1 MRAFDDI
8 YSIAAARKGG
18 EVALE
23 QRLSKPR
30 GTAELAATP
39 DDRWLAAMARAIFQ
53 AGFNWQVVN
62 AMWPGFED
70 AFEGFDPN
78 RVAMYH
84 DDDLARLI
92 TDKRIVRNGP
102 KLRAVMEN
110 AAFVKRLAEEHGT
123 ASRYFAEWPS
133 EDLVGLLEVM
143 AKQGSR
149 LGGAT
154 GQRVLRA
161 MGRDSFVL
169 SSDVAARLV
178 AEGVV
183 TKPPSSRRDMAAVQ
197 QAFNAWREQSGRS
210 LTEISQILAM
220 SIDAPRP

>member
-1 MRAFDDI
+1 MRTFEEI
-8 YSIAAARKGG
+8 YAIAAQRKGG
-18 EVALE
+18 AEALE
-23 QRLSKPR
+23 TRLSKPHSL
-30 GTAELAATP
+30 AELIEIP

-84 DDDLARLI
+84 DDDLARLLSE
-92 TDKRIVRNGP
+92 KRVVRNGP

-110 AAFVKRLAEEHGT
+110 AAYVKRLAQEHGT
-123 ASRYFAEWPS
+123 AARYFAEWPS
-133 EDLVGLLEVM
+133 ENLVGLLDGM

-149 LGGAT
+149 LGGVT

-169 SSDVAARLV
+169 SADVAARLV

-183 TKPPSSRRDMAAVQ
+183 GKPPSSRRDMEAVQ
-197 QAFNAWREQSGRS
+197 QAFNTWRGQSGRS

-220 SIDAPRP
+220 SIDVPRS